1 MPAPM
6 SSSSP
11 KSRHLLPKEEQLK
24 QIHVEKDQTPVAS
37 VIEIDIEAGKDIGKK
52 LLVGVE
58 GFCQTDTG
66 RSDRIGRQR
75 CQEGG
80 RVRVILSGYVCF
92 EHIL

>member
-11 KSRHLLPKEEQLK
+11 KSRHLLPKEEQSK
-24 QIHVEKDQTPVAS
+24 QIHLENDQTPVAS

-66 RSDRIGRQR
+66 RRDRIGRQR

-80 RVRVILSGYVCF
+80 RVRVILSGYICF
-92 EHIL
+92 ELIL